1 MKLSKKCQKAQT
13 KFILKII
20 LLIFTISTLLFPQYL
35 SESQRNNLEAQLK
48 RQAGKKTIVVEFYAP
63 TEYSSYAYGE
73 YLGAWSKRNG
83 YELSYSADGVGNY
96 KVTLYKPSKEEL
108 EQRRIAAEKREK
120 ERAKKKEQE
129 RLAKFDKNP
138 AEGVRYGIIYSD
150 FEIFKK
156 YYYPYKEQL
165 LKNGDTNAIGH
176 ENLVYRE
183 DGTIINMI
191 YEKSDYTNFV
201 KYIEFLDKEGEIL
214 WNKFYFTDF
223 TGLDY
228 EGYRIRHGNIDNLCY
243 IIKKSTGSKFLQEK
257 KNMFYDNKNLLNY
270 IFGTD
275 YDKNHNLLNDI
286 FKVNVYDEDYHFQTS
301 DIYNDIYNKWGGI
314 ITFIDL
320 QFQNEEDA
328 LKLYDAF
335 IYRYEKYS
343 KWYDENIPY
352 YKEFL
357 KASFDIRK
365 EENFK

>member
-20 LLIFTISTLLFPQYL
+20 LLIFTTSTLLFPQYL

-73 YLGAWSKRNG
+73 YLGVWSKRNG
-83 YELSYSADGVGNY
+83 YELSYNTDGVGNY

-120 ERAKKKEQE
+120 ERAKKEEQE

-138 AEGVRYGIIYSD
+138 AEGVRYGIMYD
-150 FEIFKK
+150 FELFKK
-156 YYYPYKEQL
+156 YYYSYKERL

-176 ENLVYRE
+176 KKLGIDDQLDR
-183 DGTIINMI
+183 TIIEMI
-191 YEKSDYTNFV
+191 YNRKSYTNFV

-214 WNKFYFTDF
+214 WNKVKLADIM
-223 TGLDY
+223 G
-228 EGYRIRHGNIDNLCY
+228 GYDSLYISHDKIDKLCY
-243 IIKKSTGSKFLQEK
+243 IIKKSTGTKFLQDK
-257 KNMFYDNKNLLNY
+257 GRGNLLDY
-270 IFGTD
+270 IFWN
-275 YDKNHNLLNDI
+275 NHNLLKDI
-286 FKVNVYDEDYHFQTS
+286 LKVDYNKDYDEFSES
-301 DIYNDIYNKWGGI
+301 DIYKKWKDI
-314 ITFIDL
+314 ITFINL
-320 QFQNEEDA
+320 RFQNEEDA

-357 KASFDIRK
+357 KASFDIQK
-365 EENFK
+365 EKNFK